1 MWQKEKKDNS
11 IVGLALL
18 LTLAT
23 TPMAATLV
31 ESDSALAQSTEV
43 PTFPLP
49 QTVSSGTTVRIDG
62 SSTMSTINQTLKQRF
77 EQQFS
82 GTTVEV
88 AANGQYTALQALQ
101 EGKIDIAA
109 IGRGL
114 TPEEKAQGLEQVRLR
129 REKIAIIVSED
140 NPFKGNLTN
149 RQFARIFRGEI
160 TDWSQVGGTA
170 GKIRVI
176 DRPPT
181 SDIRDSFRS
190 YPAFENVKF
199 ATGSTATQLIED
211 STAEVVKQLGKD
223 GIGYVLASQIS
234 KLEGVRVLKIH
245 QTLPDNPKYPFSQPL
260 VYIYKKNPS
269 PAVASFLGFATNS
282 PGQQAMEEARS
293 AEAEAIATAVKGGES
308 QIATDS
314 NATASPNASVSP
326 FLSSES
332 DATTSQANTASD
344 NSTLAAPAG
353 NNQTA
358 QSQKVGWL
366 VFFFAI
372 LAACGSLLWLLR
384 RKRPPQKGETK
395 AAPESDPTLP
405 SPETASPEIPNI
417 GATTQ
422 TTSDLTPEVNN
433 TLPSQNLA
441 ANLTPTV
448 AASIGSGAAAL
459 ATGGTLVSKWSEKN
473 PETVA
478 TDETKNVQPAVSELN
493 SPSQMRSPFDDANGV
508 DLEAPVAV
516 VKTSYPPLSE
526 INQASSNVQPGV
538 QETTQITSEQLSDKS
553 SATPLSDVAQM
564 KAPTAEM
571 ATSDL
576 LTMDFWADI
585 AQEQTPTVQQPNT
598 PQIASKPEDSLREE
612 TTEIP
617 KQRSVSAVES
627 DAEMPVADVI
637 AFASEQLDATEIQ
650 TPQARTIHEEDTI
663 FQPPNIELP
672 PVVEV
677 TDSTS
682 AQQDATEIQPPQVR
696 TVHEEDTI
704 FQPPNIELPPVVEVT
719 DSTSAQQDAT
729 EIQPPQVRTVH
740 EEDTIFQPPNI
751 ELPPVVEVTDS
762 TSAQQDATEIQ
773 PPQVRTVHEEDTIF
787 QPPNIELP
795 PVVEV
800 TDSTSAQQDATE
812 ISPPQ
817 APSIHETNTAPQ
829 LPDLEVLPVDE
840 VTDFAS
846 HEQQDVTEISPP
858 QTPSIPETDTVS
870 ERSPTVS
877 EEALDLEA
885 PVTVV
890 NTSYPPLP
898 DVWEDTTPEPAP
910 TAQQHDIPAVIY
922 DAGTAPELPEISED
936 LLDMVAD
943 AAEPTVNITEVD
955 NTANIS
961 QPSEQLTPP
970 ADSVTIGSWA
980 DIYGIG
986 ENNNSNHLQAHN
998 VDEAASIA
1006 STAAV
1011 ESKDVNAE
1019 NSIVLLPRTPKWAY
1033 VYWKVSDAA
1042 KKALRQQG
1050 GSQFALRMY
1059 DVTDIDLSYQ
1069 TPVLVQQ
1076 YECEETTN
1084 DRYVAIPAGDR
1095 NYMAEIG
1102 YTTEDSHWLLIAR
1115 SEIARVFNRPDKDFW
1130 FVADAEL
1137 IIHGATEPGSTVT
1150 VGNHSIKLKP
1160 DGTFHLRIPFTEN
1173 LINYVMTAI
1182 AADSKQAKTIRMHF
1196 SQDTPEK
1203 DSNSQ

>member
-729 EIQPPQVRTVH
+729 EI
-740 EEDTIFQPPNI
+740 
-751 ELPPVVEVTDS
+751 
-762 TSAQQDATEIQ
+762 
-773 PPQVRTVHEEDTIF
+773 
-787 QPPNIELP
+787 
-795 PVVEV
+795 
-800 TDSTSAQQDATE
+800 
-812 ISPPQ
+812 SPPQ

>member
-1 MWQKEKKDNS
+1 
-11 IVGLALL
+11 
-18 LTLAT
+18 
-23 TPMAATLV
+23 
-31 ESDSALAQSTEV
+31 
-43 PTFPLP
+43 
-49 QTVSSGTTVRIDG
+49 
-62 SSTMSTINQTLKQRF
+62 
-77 EQQFS
+77 
-82 GTTVEV
+82 
-88 AANGQYTALQALQ
+88 
-101 EGKIDIAA
+101 
-109 IGRGL
+109 
-114 TPEEKAQGLEQVRLR
+114 
-129 REKIAIIVSED
+129 
-140 NPFKGNLTN
+140 
-149 RQFARIFRGEI
+149 
-160 TDWSQVGGTA
+160 
-170 GKIRVI
+170 
-176 DRPPT
+176 
-181 SDIRDSFRS
+181 
-190 YPAFENVKF
+190 
-199 ATGSTATQLIED
+199 
-211 STAEVVKQLGKD
+211 
-223 GIGYVLASQIS
+223 
-234 KLEGVRVLKIH
+234 
-245 QTLPDNPKYPFSQPL
+245 
-260 VYIYKKNPS
+260 
-269 PAVASFLGFATNS
+269 
-282 PGQQAMEEARS
+282 
-293 AEAEAIATAVKGGES
+293 
-308 QIATDS
+308 
-314 NATASPNASVSP
+314 
-326 FLSSES
+326 
-332 DATTSQANTASD
+332 
-344 NSTLAAPAG
+344 
-353 NNQTA
+353 
-358 QSQKVGWL
+358 
-366 VFFFAI
+366 
-372 LAACGSLLWLLR
+372 
-384 RKRPPQKGETK
+384 
-395 AAPESDPTLP
+395 
-405 SPETASPEIPNI
+405 
-417 GATTQ
+417 
-422 TTSDLTPEVNN
+422 
-433 TLPSQNLA
+433 
-441 ANLTPTV
+441 
-448 AASIGSGAAAL
+448 
-459 ATGGTLVSKWSEKN
+459 
-473 PETVA
+473 
-478 TDETKNVQPAVSELN
+478 
-493 SPSQMRSPFDDANGV
+493 MRSPFDDANGV

-650 TPQARTIHEEDTI
+650 TPQARTI
-663 FQPPNIELP
+663 
-672 PVVEV
+672 
-677 TDSTS
+677 
-682 AQQDATEIQPPQVR
+682 
-696 TVHEEDTI
+696 
-704 FQPPNIELPPVVEVT
+704 
-719 DSTSAQQDAT
+719 
-729 EIQPPQVRTVH
+729 H